1 MSSFILIASIVR
13 KPLHKGVGAGG
24 TGRCLTFRKLK
35 EMEGRKMGENLLK
48 FFLEI
53 PHDGS

>member
-24 TGRCLTFRKLK
+24 KGRCLTFRKLK
-35 EMEGRKMGENLLK
+35 EMEGRKMGENLRK

-53 PHDGS
+53 PHDAS